1 MSNGKV
7 VKTKGIVL
15 SETNFSESDKMLTVL
30 TPDLGRI
37 TCVAKGARK
46 MQSPILSS
54 SQIFAFSELVLFR
67 NKGDMYYINSAE
79 LIEAFYALRTD
90 YDKLESAMFCVK
102 FVKQNV
108 CENQISVNMLKLLL
122 NSIYL
127 ITTAE
132 KPIELIKN
140 VFLLKAVC
148 ILGYTPNFSA
158 LDEDETTVAGYS
170 MQKGELVY
178 KTNGYL
184 DKSVISLSYD
194 ALIAIRYIIQ
204 SDLKKVFSFQVRDD
218 VLNEIAFFNKIYIQA
233 LDVNEITD

>member
-46 MQSPILSS
+46 MQSPILSA

-67 NKGDMYYINSAE
+67 SEGEMYYINSAE

-90 YDKLESAMFCVK
+90 YDKLEAAMFCVK

-127 ITTAE
+127 IATGE
-132 KPIELIKN
+132 KPIELVKS
-140 VFLLKAVC
+140 VFLLKSVC
-148 ILGYTPNFSA
+148 ILGYTPNFSVG
-158 LDEDETTVAGYS
+158 DEDETTVSGYS

-178 KTNGYL
+178 RASL
-184 DKSVISLSYD
+184 DKSLIHLSYD
-194 ALIAIRYIIQ
+194 AVIAIRYIIQ
-204 SDLKKVFSFQVRDD
+204 SDLKRVFSFQVRED
-218 VLNEIAFFNKIYIQA
+218 VLNELAFFNKIYIQA
-233 LDVNEITD
+233 VEVNEG

>member
-46 MQSPILSS
+46 MQSPILSA

-67 NKGDMYYINSAE
+67 SKGEMYYINSAE

-90 YDKLESAMFCVK
+90 YDKLEAAMFCVK

-127 ITTAE
+127 IATGE
-132 KPIELIKN
+132 KPIELVKT
-140 VFLLKAVC
+140 VFLLKSIC
-148 ILGYTPNFSA
+148 ILGYTPNFSVGA
-158 LDEDETTVAGYS
+158 EDETTVSGYS
-170 MQKGELVY
+170 MQSGELVY
-178 KTNGYL
+178 NASL
-184 DKSVISLSYD
+184 DKSLVHLSYD

-204 SDLKKVFSFQVRDD
+204 SDLKKVFSFQIRED
-218 VLNEIAFFNKIYIQA
+218 VLNELAFFNKIYIQA
-233 LDVNEITD
+233 VEVNEG

>member
-46 MQSPILSS
+46 MQSPILSA

-67 NKGDMYYINSAE
+67 SKGDMYYINSAE

-90 YDKLESAMFCVK
+90 YDKLEAAMFCVK

-127 ITTAE
+127 IATGE
-132 KPIELIKN
+132 KPMELVKS
-140 VFLLKAVC
+140 VFVLKAVC
-148 ILGYTPNFSA
+148 ILGYTPNFMA
-158 LDEDETTVAGYS
+158 LEEDETTVSGYS

-178 KTNGYL
+178 RSSL
-184 DKSVISLSYD
+184 DKSLISLSYD
-194 ALIAIRYIIQ
+194 AMIAIRYIIQ

-218 VLNEIAFFNKIYIQA
+218 VLNEVAFFNKIYIQA
-233 LDVNEITD
+233 VEVTEG

>member
-46 MQSPILSS
+46 MQSPILSA

-67 NKGDMYYINSAE
+67 SKGEMYYINSAE

-90 YDKLESAMFCVK
+90 YDKLEAAMFCVK

-127 ITTAE
+127 IATGE
-132 KPIELIKN
+132 KPIELVKS
-140 VFLLKAVC
+140 VFLLKSVC
-148 ILGYTPNFSA
+148 ILGYTPNFSVG
-158 LDEDETTVAGYS
+158 DEDETTVSGYS

-178 KTNGYL
+178 RASGAL
-184 DKSVISLSYD
+184 DKSLIHLSYD
-194 ALIAIRYIIQ
+194 AVIAIRYIIQ
-204 SDLKKVFSFQVRDD
+204 SDLKRVFSFQVRED

-233 LDVNEITD
+233 VEVSEV

>member
-46 MQSPILSS
+46 MQSPILSA

-67 NKGDMYYINSAE
+67 SKGEMYYINSAE

-90 YDKLESAMFCVK
+90 YDKLEAAMFCVK

-127 ITTAE
+127 IATGE
-132 KPIELIKN
+132 KPIELVKS
-140 VFLLKAVC
+140 VFLLKSVC
-148 ILGYTPNFSA
+148 ILGYTPNFSVG
-158 LDEDETTVAGYS
+158 DEDETTVSGYS

-178 KTNGYL
+178 RASL
-184 DKSVISLSYD
+184 DKSLIHLSYD
-194 ALIAIRYIIQ
+194 AVIAIRYIIQ
-204 SDLKKVFSFQVRDD
+204 SDLKRVFSFQVRED
-218 VLNEIAFFNKIYIQA
+218 VLNELAFFNKIYIQA
-233 LDVNEITD
+233 VEVNEG

>member
-46 MQSPILSS
+46 MQSPILSA

-67 NKGDMYYINSAE
+67 SKGDMYYINSAE

-90 YDKLESAMFCVK
+90 YDKLEAAMFCVK

-127 ITTAE
+127 IATGE
-132 KPIELIKN
+132 KPIELVKN

-158 LDEDETTVAGYS
+158 LEEDETTVSGYS

-178 KTNGYL
+178 RTSF
-184 DKSVISLSYD
+184 DKSMIGLSYD
-194 ALIAIRYIIQ
+194 AMIAIRYVIQ
-204 SDLKKVFSFQVRDD
+204 SDLKKVFSFQIRED
-218 VLNEIAFFNKIYIQA
+218 VLNELAFFNKIYIQA
-233 LDVNEITD
+233 VEVSEG